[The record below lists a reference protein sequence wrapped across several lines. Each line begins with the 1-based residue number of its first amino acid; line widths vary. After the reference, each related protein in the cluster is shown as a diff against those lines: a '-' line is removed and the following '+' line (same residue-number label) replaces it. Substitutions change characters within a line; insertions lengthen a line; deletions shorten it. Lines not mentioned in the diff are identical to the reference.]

1 MGEAKGL
8 HRVEPASHSEAADLM
23 RTCAG
28 EGASLRPV
36 GSGTKLRWGR
46 TTPDPDFE
54 LSTDSLNRV
63 LEHNAGDFTAVL
75 QPGVKLAEAQQVL
88 ADKDQMLALDPPLQD
103 SAATLGGIVA
113 TGDSGPLRHRFNAP
127 RDLILGI
134 TVVLSDGTVA
144 RAGGQVIKNVAGYD
158 LGKLFAG
165 SFGTL
170 GLILELTVRL
180 HPLPP
185 GTATATAEADDPGAL
200 ERAASA
206 LAHAQIETNS
216 LDLAWASGRGR
227 VLARFGGAE
236 PAKQAEAAQRVIED
250 EGLDPLLV
258 EDDAGLWDRQR
269 AGQRSEGGLVVRV
282 AGLQTEAA
290 RVIRAAEALG
300 GSVVGRAGLGLYW
313 VKLEHAGGAE
323 AVTAVNRLRSD
334 LAPLQC
340 VVLDAPAGAR
350 AGMDPWGWA
359 EGDDGALTLMR
370 SVKGRFDPAGVCNPG
385 IFVGGI

>member
-1 MGEAKGL
+1 
-8 HRVEPASHSEAADLM
+8 M
-23 RTCAG
+23 RGCAR

-46 TTPDPDFE
+46 TTPGPDLE
-54 LSTDSLNRV
+54 LAMDRLNRV
-63 LEHNAGDFTAVL
+63 LEHNAGDFTAVM
-75 QPGVKLAEAQQVL
+75 QPGVKLADAQQIL
-88 ADKDQMLALDPPLQD
+88 AGKDQMVALDPPLQD

-134 TVVLSDGTVA
+134 TVALSDGTVA
-144 RAGGQVIKNVAGYD
+144 RSGGQVIKNVAGYD

-170 GLILELTVRL
+170 GLILELTLRL

-185 GTATATAEADDPGAL
+185 GTATATAETDDPDVL
-200 ERAASA
+200 ERTASA
-206 LAHAQIETNS
+206 LAHAHIETNS
-216 LDLAWASGRGR
+216 LDLAWAAGRGR

-236 PAKQAEAAQRVIED
+236 PAQQAEAAQRVIED
-250 EGLDPLLV
+250 EGLDPV
-258 EDDAGLWDRQR
+258 MIEDDAELWERQR
-269 AGQRSEGGLVVRV
+269 AGQRSDGGFVVRV
-282 AGLQTEAA
+282 SGLQREAA

-300 GSVVGRAGLGLYW
+300 GAVVGRAGLGLYW
-313 VKLEHAGGAE
+313 VKYGNADAAAGLAGIGQ
-323 AVTAVNRLRSD
+323 LRSD
-334 LAPLQC
+334 LIPFPC
-340 VVLDAPAGAR
+340 VVLDAPEAVR
-350 AGMDPWGWA
+350 AGMDPWGWGEA
-359 EGDDGALTLMR
+359 DNGALRLMR